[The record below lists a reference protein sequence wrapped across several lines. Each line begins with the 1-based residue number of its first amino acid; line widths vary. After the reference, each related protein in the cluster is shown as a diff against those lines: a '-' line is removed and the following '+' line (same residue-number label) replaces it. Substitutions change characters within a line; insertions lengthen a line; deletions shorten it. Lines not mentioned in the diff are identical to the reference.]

1 MPNTFT
7 PTDVYSIVNA
17 MSADM
22 FGANAAITA
31 VDTSSFVSIGEKML
45 RTGATNT
52 LDALAHVLGSNTY
65 AVRRYNGR
73 FKILFV
79 RRNEYGGIERKISFY
94 AKGLQATGF
103 FNTNLNPAQL
113 DDGQSI
119 DHYVINKKYPL
130 EINFIGIKTEEYEDT
145 TFLVQLRQAFQNEA
159 EFGRFVASKLVDIAN
174 DLETKTEANNRLQ
187 VLNAIGA
194 TYNVGAPRQKV
205 NLTAAYNAKYGTTY
219 TTAELKTTYLKEF
232 AAFMV
237 SQMKSDMELMRERN
251 IMFHIFPARNDDSG
265 NALVLPRHTPP
276 EARRL
281 MLFMPLIRDV
291 ETSVFPSLFNDS
303 YVKLENY
310 ESVEYWQNP
319 NDPAAVSITPNQL
332 DVTTGQAVAGSAVTL
347 DNVIGLLY
355 DRDALEITLKLESVL
370 TTPVNA
376 RGKYYCTYYSW
387 AYMFKQDQTENM
399 VLYYMAD

>member
-17 MSADM
+17 MADEM
-22 FGANAAITA
+22 FGAQATIQAK
-31 VDTSSFVSIGEKML
+31 DTSSFVSIGEAML
-45 RTGATNT
+45 RSGVTNT
-52 LDALAHVLGSNTY
+52 LDALAHVLGSTVY

-94 AKGLQATGF
+94 AKGLQPTGF
-103 FNTNLNPAQL
+103 FNTNLAGTQL

-130 EINFIGIKTEEYEDT
+130 ELNFIGIKTEEYEDT

-159 EFGRFVASKLVDIAN
+159 EFGRFVAAKLVDIAN
-174 DLETKTEANNRLQ
+174 DLETKVEANNRLQ
-187 VLNAIGA
+187 VLNAIA
-194 TYNVGAPRQKV
+194 STYNVGAARQVV
-205 NLTAAYNAKYGTTY
+205 NLTSEFNTKYGTAY
-219 TTAELKTTYLKEF
+219 TTAQLQTTYLKEF
-232 AAFMV
+232 SAFMV
-237 SQMKSDMELMRERN
+237 AKMKGDMELMRERN
-251 IMFHIFPARNDDSG
+251 TMFHIFPARNDDQG

-281 MLFMPLIRDV
+281 MLFMPLLRDV
-291 ETSVFPSLFNDS
+291 ETSVFPSLFS
-303 YVKLENY
+303 TSTVRLENY

-319 NDPAAVSITPNQL
+319 NDPMAVSITPNQL
-332 DVTTGQAVAGSAVTL
+332 DISTGAAVQGNAVALS
-347 DNVIGLLY
+347 NVVGLLY
-355 DRDALEITLKLESVL
+355 DRDALEVSLKLESVL

-376 RGKYYCTYYSW
+376 RGKYYNTYYSW

-399 VLYYMAD
+399 ILYYMAD

>member
-17 MSADM
+17 MASEM
-22 FGANAAITA
+22 FGDQATIQAH
-31 VDTSSFVSIGEKML
+31 DTSSFVSIGEAML
-45 RTGATNT
+45 RSGATNT
-52 LDALAHVLGSNTY
+52 LDALAHVLGSTVY

-94 AKGLQATGF
+94 AKGLQPTGF
-103 FNTNLNPAQL
+103 FNTNLAGTQL

-130 EINFIGIKTEEYEDT
+130 ELNFIGIKTEEYEDT
-145 TFLVQLRQAFQNEA
+145 TFLVQLRQAFQNEE
-159 EFGRFVASKLVDIAN
+159 EFGRFVAAKLVDIAN
-174 DLETKTEANNRLQ
+174 DLETKVEANNRLQ
-187 VLNAIGA
+187 VLNAIA
-194 TYNVGAPRQKV
+194 STYNVGAARQIV
-205 NLTAAYNAKYGTTY
+205 NLTREFNTKYGTTY
-219 TTAELKTTYLKEF
+219 TTAQLQTTYLKEF
-232 AAFMV
+232 SAFMV
-237 SQMKSDMELMRERN
+237 AKMKGDMELMRERN
-251 IMFHIFPARNDDSG
+251 TMFHIFPARNDDQG

-281 MLFMPLIRDV
+281 MLFMPLLRDV
-291 ETSVFPSLFNDS
+291 ETSVFPSLFS
-303 YVKLENY
+303 TSTVRLENY

-319 NDPAAVSITPNQL
+319 NDPMAVSITPNQL
-332 DVTTGQAVAGSAVTL
+332 DVSTGAAVQGNAVALS
-347 DNVIGLLY
+347 NVVGLLY
-355 DRDALEITLKLESVL
+355 DRDALEVSLKLESVL

-376 RGKYYCTYYSW
+376 RGKYYNTYYSW

-399 VLYYMAD
+399 ILYYMAD

>member
-17 MSADM
+17 MADEM
-22 FGANAAITA
+22 FGAQATIQAR
-31 VDTSSFVSIGEKML
+31 DTSSFVSIGEAML
-45 RTGATNT
+45 RSGVTNT
-52 LDALAHVLGSNTY
+52 LDALAHVLGSTVY

-94 AKGLQATGF
+94 AKGLQPTGF
-103 FNTNLNPAQL
+103 FNTNLAGTQL

-130 EINFIGIKTEEYEDT
+130 ELNFIGIKTEEYEDT
-145 TFLVQLRQAFQNEA
+145 TFLVQLRQAFQNEE
-159 EFGRFVASKLVDIAN
+159 EFGRFVAAKLVDIAN
-174 DLETKTEANNRLQ
+174 DLETKVEANNRLQ
-187 VLNAIGA
+187 VLNAIA
-194 TYNVGAPRQKV
+194 STYNVGAARQIV
-205 NLTAAYNAKYGTTY
+205 NLTREFNTKYGTTY
-219 TTAELKTTYLKEF
+219 TTAQLQTTYLKEF
-232 AAFMV
+232 SAFMV
-237 SQMKSDMELMRERN
+237 AKMKGDMELMRERN
-251 IMFHIFPARNDDSG
+251 TMFHIFPARNDDQG

-281 MLFMPLIRDV
+281 MLFMPLLRDV
-291 ETSVFPSLFNDS
+291 ETSVFPSLFS
-303 YVKLENY
+303 TSTVRLENY

-319 NDPAAVSITPNQL
+319 NDPMAVSITPNQL
-332 DVTTGQAVAGSAVTL
+332 DVSTGAAVQGNAVALSNIV
-347 DNVIGLLY
+347 GLLY
-355 DRDALEITLKLESVL
+355 DRDALEVSLKLESVL

-376 RGKYYCTYYSW
+376 RGKYYNTYYSW

-399 VLYYMAD
+399 ILYYMAD

>member
-17 MSADM
+17 MADEM
-22 FGANAAITA
+22 FGAQANIQAH
-31 VDTSSFVSIGEKML
+31 DTSSFVSIGESML
-45 RTGATNT
+45 RSGVTNT
-52 LDALAHVLGSNTY
+52 LDALAHVLGSTVY

-94 AKGLQATGF
+94 AKGLQPTGF
-103 FNTNLNPAQL
+103 FNTNLAGTQL

-130 EINFIGIKTEEYEDT
+130 ELNFIGIKTEEYEDT

-159 EFGRFVASKLVDIAN
+159 EFGRFVAAKLVDIAN
-174 DLETKTEANNRLQ
+174 DLETKVEANNRLQ
-187 VLNAIGA
+187 VLNAIA
-194 TYNVGAPRQKV
+194 STYNVGAARQVV
-205 NLTAAYNAKYGTTY
+205 NLTTEFNTKYRTSY
-219 TTAELKTTYLKEF
+219 TTAQLQTTYLKEF
-232 AAFMV
+232 SAFMV
-237 SQMKSDMELMRERN
+237 AKMKGDMELMRERN
-251 IMFHIFPARNDDSG
+251 TMFHIFPARNDDQG

-281 MLFMPLIRDV
+281 MLFMPLLRDV
-291 ETSVFPSLFNDS
+291 ETSVFPSLFS
-303 YVKLENY
+303 TSTVRLENY

-319 NDPAAVSITPNQL
+319 NDPMAVSITPNQL
-332 DVTTGQAVAGSAVTL
+332 DVSTGAAVQGNAVALS
-347 DNVIGLLY
+347 NVVGLLY
-355 DRDALEITLKLESVL
+355 DRDALEVSLKLESVL

-376 RGKYYCTYYSW
+376 RGKYYNTYYSW

-399 VLYYMAD
+399 ILYYMAD